1 MGAGEKGFHRA
12 RLLPAEDRNA
22 FLAESGDAEVRSLL
36 EAQEQAS
43 SLEDDPVME
52 NRAGWR
58 TGHDL
63 LERQLGEGE
72 RGR

>member
-43 SLEDDPVME
+43 SLEDDPV
-52 NRAGWR
+52 
-58 TGHDL
+58 TYK
-63 LERQLGEGE
+63 RQLKPVAVALSTGNG
-72 RGR
+72 